1 MYPRNFAVT
10 LLLRT
15 LFGFTVLAS
24 TNLNAQSQDRL
35 TSTTFVP
42 TLVTEPVGT
51 LTLSAAIDLALTSN
65 PELSAATNEL
75 RAVEGVVIQ
84 AGILP
89 NPEISTSVEDTQN
102 KATRTTTIQLSQR
115 IELGGKRSARIAS
128 AERRRDVAAADLA
141 AKRLD
146 IRATVIGAFFDV
158 LVAQERI
165 QQAEDLLGLA
175 QRASQ
180 AASRRVTA
188 GKISPVEETKA
199 RVAEASAR
207 VELNQAQRE
216 LVSAR
221 KRLAASWGSSTPRFE
236 QVEGRTDLLPPV
248 RSAEEI
254 TRRLNASPALLRAR
268 HEADRFSAIAD
279 LERSRRIPDVTVSL
293 GTKKA
298 EELGRNQTIVGIS
311 IPFPIFDR
319 NQGNVLEAQR
329 RADKARDELSATE
342 VRLSTEVAQ
351 NEERLKALVVEAQ
364 TLQSEIMPGARSAYD
379 AASKGFELGKFSF
392 LEVLDAQRTF
402 FQARAQYLRS
412 LSDAHRTAAELERV
426 LGSIDSM
433 SSAVPSRP

>member
-1 MYPRNFAVT
+1 
-10 LLLRT
+10 
-15 LFGFTVLAS
+15 
-24 TNLNAQSQDRL
+24 
-35 TSTTFVP
+35 
-42 TLVTEPVGT
+42 
-51 LTLSAAIDLALTSN
+51 LTLSAAIDLALTFN
-65 PELSAATNEL
+65 PELSAAANEL
-75 RAVEGVVIQ
+75 HAVEGAVIQ
-84 AGILP
+84 AGVLP
-89 NPEISTSVEDTQN
+89 NPEVSTSVEDTQN

-128 AERRRDVAAADLA
+128 AERGRDVAAADLA

>member
-128 AERRRDVAAADLA
+128 AERGRDVAAADLA

-236 QVEGRTDLLPPV
+236 QAEGRTDLLPPI
-248 RSAEEI
+248 RSTEEI

-268 HEADRFSAIAD
+268 HEVDRFSALAD

-293 GTKKA
+293 GSKKV
-298 EELGRNQTIVGIS
+298 EELGRNQTIVGVS

-329 RADKARDELSATE
+329 RADKARDELSVTE
-342 VRLSTEVAQ
+342 VRLSTEVTQ

-364 TLQSEIMPGARSAYD
+364 ALQSEIMPGARSAYE

-412 LSDAHRTAAELERV
+412 LSDAHRTAAELERF

-433 SSAVPSRP
+433 PSAVPSRP

>member
-1 MYPRNFAVT
+1 MYPRNLAAT

-15 LFGFTVLAS
+15 LFGFTVFAS
-24 TNLNAQSQDRL
+24 TNLSAQMQDAL
-35 TSTTFVP
+35 SATTFAP
-42 TLVTEPVGT
+42 AFAKETTGS
-51 LTLSAAIDLALTSN
+51 LTLSAAIDLALASN
-65 PELSAATNEL
+65 PELSAAANEL
-75 RAVEGVVIQ
+75 RAVEGAVIQ
-84 AGILP
+84 AGVLP

-102 KATRTTTIQLSQR
+102 KATRTTTIQVSQR
-115 IELGGKRSARIAS
+115 IELGGKRSARITS
-128 AERRRDVAAADLA
+128 AERGRDVAAADLA
-141 AKRLD
+141 AKHLD
-146 IRATVIGAFFDV
+146 VRATVIGAFFDV
-158 LVAQERI
+158 LVAQERV
-165 QQAEDLLGLA
+165 QQAEDLLSLA

-188 GKISPVEETKA
+188 GKVSPVEETKA
-199 RVAEASAR
+199 RVAESSAR
-207 VELNQAQRE
+207 VENKHAQPE
-216 LVSAR
+216 QVTSR
-221 KRLAASWGSSTPRFE
+221 KRLAASRGSSTPPFE
-236 QVEGRTDLLPPV
+236 KAEGRTDILPPV

-254 TRRLNASPALLRAR
+254 DRRLNASPALLRAR
-268 HEADRFSAIAD
+268 HEVDRFSALAD

-293 GTKKA
+293 GSKKA
-298 EELGRNQTIVGIS
+298 EELGRNQTIVGVS

-342 VRLSTEVAQ
+342 LRLGTEVTQ

-364 TLQSEIMPGARSAYD
+364 TLQSEIMPGARSAYE
-379 AASKGFELGKFSF
+379 AASKGFELGKFNF

-412 LSDAHRTAAELERV
+412 LSDAHRTAAELERI

>member
-24 TNLNAQSQDRL
+24 THLNAQSQDRL
-35 TSTTFVP
+35 TSTTFAP

-128 AERRRDVAAADLA
+128 AERGRDVAAADLA